1 VSGGRDRLIDVTRLV
16 WRAWR
21 GGKPTGV
28 DRVCLAYLDH
38 YRDRARA
45 VVQRKGVQ
53 LVFSAR
59 QSDRLFSLLSTS
71 AVTRVRIAAF
81 FASALPT
88 TLVQHVAPG
97 TLYFNVGHT
106 GLNEPT
112 LGRWIA
118 RHQLRAVHLVHDLIP
133 ITHPETCRAGEA
145 QRHRDRMDQ
154 VLLSASGIV
163 ANSQATLD
171 DLTAFAAEQGD
182 VMPPTL
188 VAWISGL
195 LRAPGGPAER
205 LERPHFIA
213 LGTIE
218 GRKNHRVLLDAW
230 QLMVDRLGERTP
242 ILCIVGRR
250 GWRAEEITRRLDALG
265 DLSPHVRELAHCGD
279 DELARLIRGA
289 RAMLMPSQVEGFGL
303 PVIEAL
309 HSGTPVIAADL
320 PVYRE
325 IVGDLPTY
333 LDPQDADAWASAIEA
348 FTHDGPE
355 WRRQLAAMADFRAP
369 TWDEHFERVDSWAE
383 SLPPRFGRRLNA

>member
-1 VSGGRDRLIDVTRLV
+1 MSAPRDRLLDVTRLV

-38 YRDRARA
+38 YRDRSRA

-53 LVFSAR
+53 LVFSE
-59 QSDRLFSLLSTS
+59 QHSERLFALLSES
-71 AVTRVRIAAF
+71 AVARWRLVAF
-81 FASALPT
+81 FARAFPG
-88 TLVQHVAPG
+88 TLTPRIAPG

-112 LGRWIA
+112 LGHWIA

-133 ITHPETCRAGEA
+133 ITHPETCRAGEE

-154 VLLSASGIV
+154 VLLSASGII

-182 VMPPTL
+182 AMPPTL

-195 LRAPGGPAER
+195 LRAPGGSAET

-230 QLMVDRLGERTP
+230 RLLVDRLGERAP
-242 ILCIVGRR
+242 LLLVIGRR
-250 GWRAEEITRRLDALG
+250 GWRAEEITARLDALG
-265 DLSPHVRELAHCGD
+265 PLENHVRELSNCGD
-279 DELARLIRGA
+279 EELARLIRGA

-333 LDPQDADAWASAIEA
+333 LAANDAGAWADAVAA
-348 FTHDGPE
+348 FADGGAE
-355 WRRQLAAMADFRAP
+355 RQRQLQAIADYRAP
-369 TWDEHFERVDSWAE
+369 TWAEHFVRVEPWAE
-383 SLPPRFGRRLNA
+383 ALPSRFGGP